1 MDTIIKESEITP
13 EQNHLL
19 RFGHAPIQWQTACL
33 PPVIDQILEESR
45 KVFND
50 VVLKTEKDIEKLLKA
65 GMFLLQDYNAKHYN
79 IIRKEVDTPRE
90 DDGIFR
96 HIIEV
101 RIEHKKSSRN
111 GHRRNHP
118 LSELFIEHAIELSP
132 KLMEWNFMLIH
143 LGAFKVKRTAK
154 DYYRYPLE
162 QMRLIASVIGV
173 ENA

>member
-13 EQNHLL
+13 EQRYLL
-19 RFGHAPIQWQTACL
+19 RFGHAPTPFETDHV
-33 PPVIDQILEESR
+33 PPVFQQIAEESR
-45 KVFND
+45 KIFND
-50 VVLKTEKDIEKLLKA
+50 AALKTEKDIEKLLKA
-65 GMFLLQDYNAKHYN
+65 GMFLLQDYNSKHYN

-96 HIIEV
+96 HLIEV
-101 RIEHKKSSRN
+101 RIEYKKSSRN

-118 LSELFIEHAIELSP
+118 LSDLFIEHAIELSP
-132 KLMEWNFMLIH
+132 KLMQWNFMLIH

-162 QMRLIASVIGV
+162 QMRRIARVIGV
-173 ENA
+173 E

>member
-13 EQNHLL
+13 ERRHIL
-19 RFGHAPIQWQTACL
+19 RFGHAPTPFETDQA
-33 PPVIDQILEESR
+33 PPVFQQMAEESR
-45 KVFND
+45 KIFND
-50 VVLKTEKDIEKLLKA
+50 IALKTEKDIEKLLKA
-65 GMFLLQDYNAKHYN
+65 GMFLLQDYNPKHYN
-79 IIRKEVDTPRE
+79 IIRKEVDTPRK
-90 DDGIFR
+90 DYGIFR
-96 HIIEV
+96 HTIEL

-132 KLMEWNFMLIH
+132 KLMQRNFMLIH

-162 QMRLIASVIGV
+162 QMGRIARVIGV

>member
-13 EQNHLL
+13 EQDHLL
-19 RFGHAPIQWQTACL
+19 RFGHAPIQYQTACL
-33 PPVIDQILEESR
+33 PPVFEQILEESR
-45 KVFND
+45 KIFND

-65 GMFLLQDYNAKHYN
+65 GMFLLQDYNPKHYN
-79 IIRKEVDTPRE
+79 IIKKEVDTPRE

-96 HIIEV
+96 HIIDV
-101 RIEHKKSSRN
+101 RIEYKKSSRN

-132 KLMEWNFMLIH
+132 GLMRLIFMSIH
-143 LGAFKVKRTAK
+143 LGAFRVKRRAK
-154 DYYRYPLE
+154 FYYRYPLE
-162 QMRLIASVIGV
+162 IMKHIAGAIGV

>member
-19 RFGHAPIQWQTACL
+19 RFGHAPIPFETDHV
-33 PPVIDQILEESR
+33 PPVFKQITEESR
-45 KVFND
+45 KIFND

-65 GMFLLQDYNAKHYN
+65 GMFLLQDYNSKHYN

-90 DDGIFR
+90 DDGIFK

-111 GHRRNHP
+111 RHRRNHP
-118 LSELFIEHAIELSP
+118 LSKLFIEHAIELSP
-132 KLMEWNFMLIH
+132 KLIQWNFMLIH

-162 QMRLIASVIGV
+162 TMRRIARVIGV
-173 ENA
+173 E

>member
-19 RFGHAPIQWQTACL
+19 RFGHEPFPFEMDCV
-33 PPVIDQILEESR
+33 PPVFKQIAEENR
-45 KVFND
+45 KIFD

-65 GMFLLQDYNAKHYN
+65 GMFLLQDYNPKHYN
-79 IIRKEVDTPRE
+79 ITRKEVDTPRE
-90 DDGIFR
+90 NDGIFR

-101 RIEHKKSSRN
+101 SIEHKKSSQN

-132 KLMEWNFMLIH
+132 KLMQWNFMLIH

-162 QMRLIASVIGV
+162 TMRRIASVIGV
-173 ENA
+173 END

>member
-19 RFGHAPIQWQTACL
+19 RFGHAPIQCQTARL
-33 PPVIDQILEESR
+33 PPVFEQILEESR
-45 KVFND
+45 KIFND
-50 VVLKTEKDIEKLLKA
+50 VALKTEKDIEKLLKA
-65 GMFLLQDYNAKHYN
+65 AMFLLQDYNAKHYN

-101 RIEHKKSSRN
+101 RIEHKKPSRN
-111 GHRRNHP
+111 RHRRNHP

-132 KLMEWNFMLIH
+132 ELMKWNFMLIH

-162 QMRLIASVIGV
+162 QMRRIARVIGV
-173 ENA
+173 E

>member
-19 RFGHAPIQWQTACL
+19 RFGHAPIPFETDNV
-33 PPVIDQILEESR
+33 PPVFKQIAEESR
-45 KVFND
+45 KIFND
-50 VVLKTEKDIEKLLKA
+50 IVLKTEKDIEKLLKA
-65 GMFLLQDYNAKHYN
+65 GMFLLQDYNSKHYN
-79 IIRKEVDTPRE
+79 IIRKEVDAPRE
-90 DDGIFR
+90 DDDIFR
-96 HIIEV
+96 HIVEV

-118 LSELFIEHAIELSP
+118 LSKLFIEHAIELSP
-132 KLMEWNFMLIH
+132 KLMQWNFTLIH

-162 QMRLIASVIGV
+162 KMRRIARVIGV
-173 ENA
+173 E

>member
-19 RFGHAPIQWQTACL
+19 RFGHAPIQHQMACL
-33 PPVIDQILEESR
+33 PPVLDQILEEGR
-45 KVFND
+45 KIFND
-50 VVLKTEKDIEKLLKA
+50 AVLKTEKDIEKLLKA

-132 KLMEWNFMLIH
+132 KLMQWNFMLIH

-162 QMRLIASVIGV
+162 QMRLIARVIGV
-173 ENA
+173 E